1 MFHGLWHLGN
11 LSPHRSPH
19 LSPVFHM
26 DMNWTDTEHSF
37 FRNSIR
43 SEMWLLPNQP
53 RIVTWLNQSHRVV
66 TVPTRYRN
74 LMEHWKNIGG
84 GLLSCLWIHHSL
96 TVTGHWRW
104 LLQWLATFFSCFVPH
119 PIHGHYWPLH
129 GLLIVWN
136 DAHVSLW
143 ISQKYT
149 VLLLAFCKRGGVL
162 PSTPAGKFRTHIEI

>member
-37 FRNSIR
+37 FHNSIR
-43 SEMWLLPNQP
+43 SEIWLLPNQP

-104 LLQWLATFFSCFVPH
+104 LLQWLATFFLVLS
-119 PIHGHYWPLH
+119 PIQSMGITDRYM
-129 GLLIVWN
+129 GF
-136 DAHVSLW
+136 SLCETMHM
-143 ISQKYT
+143 S
-149 VLLLAFCKRGGVL
+149 VFGSVR
-162 PSTPAGKFRTHIEI
+162 STHFYY